1 MNYNFDENLE
11 KNLIKYSQYIA
22 SNYYYYTFGKEINWN
37 DPQNLNEKINW
48 LAFNTDTRLWSVLAD
63 KYAVR
68 EYIKSKELDFL
79 LNDIYQ
85 KWDNIEDIDLTNL
98 PQSFV
103 IKTNCSCGDT
113 LIIKDKSKYN
123 IEEIKNHFKE
133 VLKERFVIKTAE
145 PHYLRIKPCIF
156 AEKLLETN
164 IVDYKVWC
172 FNGNPYCI
180 QTISD
185 RQIKH
190 NKKAMNVFDTEWNEH
205 TEWLNKEYQNEDS
218 IEKPLLLTEML
229 EYAKILSKGFP
240 QVRVDFYITNNQI
253 YFGEMT
259 FTAACG
265 RLLSFTNESLL
276 KMGEEIKIRNI
287 DNK

>member
-1 MNYNFDENLE
+1 M
-11 KNLIKYSQYIA
+11 
-22 SNYYYYTFGKEINWN
+22 
-37 DPQNLNEKINW
+37 
-48 LAFNTDTRLWSVLAD
+48 
-63 KYAVR
+63 
-68 EYIKSKELDFL
+68 
-79 LNDIYQ
+79 
-85 KWDNIEDIDLTNL
+85 
-98 PQSFV
+98 
-103 IKTNCSCGDT
+103 
-113 LIIKDKSKYN
+113 
-123 IEEIKNHFKE
+123 
-133 VLKERFVIKTAE
+133 
-145 PHYLRIKPCIF
+145 F